1 MTIISSM
8 AWFPSLHT
16 RSYADHVAYRKMSTN
31 VGGGLLVLIIII
43 IILNGELRSFRCGV
57 RRSRWGGQ
65 PQHAPLGHRYLSGKP
80 AQDRRV
86 TGDEGRD
93 FSGSTGGVFCR
104 TLPDNQRRPERIR

>member
-1 MTIISSM
+1 VCRLRFLPEEEHENDDDDNQYQEPTTDI
-8 AWFPSLHT
+8 H
-16 RSYADHVAYRKMSTN
+16 
-31 VGGGLLVLIIII
+31 
-43 IILNGELRSFRCGV
+43 GELRSFRCGV